1 MLSTRCCSHAWYA
14 SNPGFT
20 GFTGFTS
27 AFSAWA
33 TWAAWALVCQWGSL
47 NVVVLASDSPDSPDS
62 PRISRGVWCP
72 PLPSTRPANCSRQ
85 SSQVGQGTAVRSLYD
100 EVAETMAPLS
110 DLLELGEVED
120 HMLNAYLGLTEF
132 LQNMQHLIC
141 FMDFKDNCYENS
153 EYMEVV
159 QYFCHHLDNICH
171 DLGLCKPEMNIC
183 GSLLLDAGVDLGRV
197 IQQIRASVLEQV
209 QMNDVPLS
217 ASKFIDRKNECL
229 PRSPVRI
236 LGLNGSLQ
244 ILSQEERPLFTRHR
258 ILETMSSSNLS
269 GLQSYVVNLGAS
281 EMAGCLDSASCLIQ
295 RGWSGIML
303 ECNYQH
309 SQNLRETY
317 AHRKDVQII
326 NQCLAPESW
335 VSAAISAVWNF
346 ERVLPP
352 TSSPFPM
359 FLKIDVDNGDCD
371 FLKAWLS
378 AGYRPLFVEMEL
390 IHAFVPPEI
399 QVNFPYIDVGQ
410 ADFNKAR
417 ASDVMSKGCS
427 LGQVLSI
434 LGDGYSLLSWSYDKD
449 INAQFV
455 LDTWAKEH
463 KIFVVPHSE
472 ISSFWHRAVSFR
484 EVWDDHNW
492 HGMDLPLNFL
502 LSDSSLAEKQTALN
516 VAYEIVLQRSQ

>member
-14 SNPGFT
+14 SNP

-33 TWAAWALVCQWGSL
+33 TWAAWALVCQWSSL

-171 DLGLCKPEMNIC
+171 DLGLCEPEMNIC

-258 ILETMSSSNLS
+258 ILETMASSNLS
-269 GLQSYVVNLGAS
+269 GLRSYVVNLGAS

-335 VSAAISAVWNF
+335 VNAVISAVWNF

>member
-197 IQQIRASVLEQV
+197 IQQIRTSVLEQV
-209 QMNDVPLS
+209 QMHLGRNRYSMVQLFEDQTSQFLW
-217 ASKFIDRKNECL
+217 AS
-229 PRSPVRI
+229 
-236 LGLNGSLQ
+236 LGISGHLWVSLGISGLWGSL
-244 ILSQEERPLFTRHR
+244 
-258 ILETMSSSNLS
+258 
-269 GLQSYVVNLGAS
+269 
-281 EMAGCLDSASCLIQ
+281 
-295 RGWSGIML
+295 
-303 ECNYQH
+303 
-309 SQNLRETY
+309 
-317 AHRKDVQII
+317 
-326 NQCLAPESW
+326 
-335 VSAAISAVWNF
+335 
-346 ERVLPP
+346 
-352 TSSPFPM
+352 
-359 FLKIDVDNGDCD
+359 
-371 FLKAWLS
+371 
-378 AGYRPLFVEMEL
+378 GYLWGFAE
-390 IHAFVPPEI
+390 AF
-399 QVNFPYIDVGQ
+399 
-410 ADFNKAR
+410 
-417 ASDVMSKGCS
+417 
-427 LGQVLSI
+427 
-434 LGDGYSLLSWSYDKD
+434 
-449 INAQFV
+449 
-455 LDTWAKEH
+455 
-463 KIFVVPHSE
+463 
-472 ISSFWHRAVSFR
+472 
-484 EVWDDHNW
+484 
-492 HGMDLPLNFL
+492 LNF
-502 LSDSSLAEKQTALN
+502 SLILIPFA
-516 VAYEIVLQRSQ
+516 